1 MFGGARAQRA
11 RMVAE
16 TVDFGED
23 VFASVKGRVY
33 RFLESVGLTKV
44 EQPSKFYGAP
54 DTPDLTRTI

>member
-23 VFASVKGRVY
+23 VFASVKGPRLSLFGE
-33 RFLESVGLTKV
+33 RRPHKSRAA
-44 EQPSKFYGAP
+44 EQILRCS
-54 DTPDLTRTI
+54 